1 MSHLQAAALAML
13 VWYTTTFRM
22 ETPLK
27 GNLEDMS
34 PAETLESCWQFHP
47 SYHTQSSTVLLSV
60 RQPLHSDPPFS
71 DTSVATHGDEG
82 IFPHDSVKWRVF
94 KNGESSDFK
103 GQTSGKET
111 DTVQF
116 CWVTLSW
123 KKVGT
128 LFMTLF
134 VTLSNVTVTG
144 KAYW

>member
-1 MSHLQAAALAML
+1 
-13 VWYTTTFRM
+13 M

-47 SYHTQSSTVLLSV
+47 SYHAVFHCAAPSKSLCTQILPSQIPLL
-60 RQPLHSDPPFS
+60 QP
-71 DTSVATHGDEG
+71 TGDEG
-82 IFPHDSVKWRVF
+82 IFLHDSAKCRVF
-94 KNGESSDFK
+94 ENGESSDFK
-103 GQTSGKET
+103 GQSSGKEP

-116 CWVTLSW
+116 CWVMLSC

-128 LFMTLF
+128 LFMTLLI
-134 VTLSNVTVTG
+134 TLVNVTVTG

>member
-27 GNLEDMS
+27 GNLQDMS

-47 SYHTQSSTVLLSV
+47 SYHTVFHCAAPSKSLCTQILPSQIPLL
-60 RQPLHSDPPFS
+60 QP
-71 DTSVATHGDEG
+71 TGDEG
-82 IFPHDSVKWRVF
+82 IFLHDSVKWRVF
-94 KNGESSDFK
+94 ENGESSDFK
-103 GQTSGKET
+103 GQSSGKEP

-116 CWVTLSW
+116 CWVMLSC

-128 LFMTLF
+128 LFMTLLI
-134 VTLSNVTVTG
+134 TLVNVTVTG